1 MISLPPDGR
10 DDVGGRIEA
19 QIHGLNELVT
29 SYLNMLSLAD
39 QPRGVAKVRYTFST
53 HPALARIL
61 GIPATK
67 K

>member
-1 MISLPPDGR
+1 MIVLPPDGR

-39 QPRGVAKVRYTFST
+39 QPRGISKVRYTFST

>member
-1 MISLPPDGR
+1 MIVLPPDGR

-39 QPRGVAKVRYTFST
+39 RPRGEAKVRYAIST
-53 HPALARIL
+53 HPTLRFVLRA
-61 GIPATK
+61 PASE
-67 K
+67 